1 MVTEILLPL
10 IIGLAVFLFGMKI
23 MELALHHWAGKHMKA
38 ILEKSTETPF
48 RGMIT
53 GTGLTAL
60 LQSSSAITVVTVGLV
75 NSKMLTYQR
84 TLGIILG
91 TNIGSCI
98 TTELISLNITHWSV
112 PALMTTACIWLAS
125 WAWPQSKRSET
136 AAVMFR
142 WIHTFRYLSMAVGG
156 FATVLIGMQIMH
168 SIVPAL
174 QSRGLI
180 AWFLEQSHQS
190 LIWGIVAGALLTA
203 VIQSSAATIAIVM
216 GLAAVQAVSIELGI
230 AIVLGAN
237 IGTCGTALIASI
249 GGSRSGQFVAWTHVI
264 LNVGGAIVFYPLIPM
279 LQEISAWFSA
289 NPSSQLAHSQT
300 IYNILAS
307 LIALP
312 LCYLKVFRYD
322 RV

>member
-1 MVTEILLPL
+1 MVTEILLP
-10 IIGLAVFLFGMKI
+10 ITIGLAIFLFGMKI

-38 ILEKSTETPF
+38 MLERSTDTPF

-60 LQSSSAITVVTVGLV
+60 LQSSSAITVVTIGLV

-98 TTELISLNITHWSV
+98 TTELISLNIIHWSL
-112 PALMTTACIWLAS
+112 PALLIASCIWLGS
-125 WAWPQSKRSET
+125 WIFSPMGRNHT
-136 AAVMFR
+136 AVIFR
-142 WIHTFRYLSMAVGG
+142 WVHTFRYLSMAIGG

-174 QSRGLI
+174 QSRGVI
-180 AWFLEQSHQS
+180 SWFLEQSQQS
-190 LIWGIVAGALLTA
+190 LLWGVVAGALLTA

-216 GLAAVQAVSIELGI
+216 GLASVQVVSIELGI

-237 IGTCGTALIASI
+237 IGTCGTAFIASI
-249 GGSRSGQFVAWTHVI
+249 GGSRSGKFVAWSHVI
-264 LNVGGAIVFYPLIPM
+264 LNVGGAIIFYPLIPL
-279 LQEISAWFSA
+279 LQELSAWFST
-289 NPSSQLAHSQT
+289 NPSNQLAHSQT

-307 LIALP
+307 FIALP

-322 RV
+322 RA